1 MCFWDINSSS
11 TTSLLVCKRRFEYR
25 YFASIFLLD
34 AHVVLFVS
42 IYYSHPR
49 ADARVNVFKGLCF
62 LLLFFKDFLRDEKE
76 KNSANAAL
84 VLPSLS
90 LPSLRRRTQSFR
102 KSPQKQRAQIPHTHR
117 ERIRA
122 RPRRDTVRADN
133 NTSDT
138 KSSDDRKKRPV

>member
-49 ADARVNVFKGLCF
+49 ADARVNVFKGIV
-62 LLLFFKDFLRDEKE
+62 FFVVVFKGFSGDEKE
-76 KNSANAAL
+76 KNSANASFL
-84 VLPSLS
+84 LPSLS
-90 LPSLRRRTQSFR
+90 LPSLRRRNSLFFSYLIICF
-102 KSPQKQRAQIPHTHR
+102 KH
-117 ERIRA
+117 
-122 RPRRDTVRADN
+122 RRDELRLENEEAN
-133 NTSDT
+133 EYS
-138 KSSDDRKKRPV
+138 R

>member
-49 ADARVNVFKGLCF
+49 ADARVNVFKGIV
-62 LLLFFKDFLRDEKE
+62 FFVVVFKGFFCVMRK
-76 KNSANAAL
+76 KKTPQNAAL

-90 LPSLRRRTQSFR
+90 LPSLRRRNSLFFSYLIICF
-102 KSPQKQRAQIPHTHR
+102 KH
-117 ERIRA
+117 
-122 RPRRDTVRADN
+122 RRDELRLENEEAN
-133 NTSDT
+133 EYS
-138 KSSDDRKKRPV
+138 R